1 MGRKLPR
8 GIAVSCS
15 ILLVLILLCAIIY
28 FLSRQIAVLTE
39 TMPALKAKSVMII
52 SEAEHWINR
61 KFGITIHK
69 QTQMINNALQDSES
83 YVGQT
88 VSTLLIGISVLVL
101 IAVYVFF
108 LLFYKPLILD
118 FIFQTFSEK
127 HSLRVVE
134 ILGETTG
141 DIQSYIV
148 GLLIEMVIVS

>member
-1 MGRKLPR
+1 
-8 GIAVSCS
+8 
-15 ILLVLILLCAIIY
+15 
-28 FLSRQIAVLTE
+28 
-39 TMPALKAKSVMII
+39 
-52 SEAEHWINR
+52 
-61 KFGITIHK
+61 
-69 QTQMINNALQDSES
+69 MINNALQDSES